1 MWSPA
6 LQFEPDFLVQAPVLN
21 FSFNLRL
28 PIFQAID
35 SDNLIEQNVEV
46 RALESPDMSQ
56 FTRLS
61 GQTDNLINDYDDVDT
76 LYTTE
81 FWESLDSINL
91 GDFNSDDQNE
101 QLKSGIQQQWK
112 YRDRRKDK

>member
-1 MWSPA
+1 M
-6 LQFEPDFLVQAPVLN
+6 VQAPVLD
-21 FSFNLRL
+21 FSFNSRL

-35 SDNLIEQNVEV
+35 SDNLIEQHVEV

-91 GDFNSDDQNE
+91 EDFNSDEQNE
-101 QLKSGIQQQWK
+101 QLKSGIQQQ
-112 YRDRRKDK
+112 

>member
-1 MWSPA
+1 M
-6 LQFEPDFLVQAPVLN
+6 LN

-101 QLKSGIQQQWK
+101 QLKSGIQ
-112 YRDRRKDK
+112 

>member
-6 LQFEPDFLVQAPVLN
+6 LQFEPDFLVQAPVLD
-21 FSFNLRL
+21 FSFNL

-101 QLKSGIQQQWK
+101 QLKSGIQ
-112 YRDRRKDK
+112 